1 MGLEIL
7 FWIALLTLVY
17 TYLGYGFLLW
27 VLVRV
32 KSFFGQK
39 NDAPPPLQ
47 QKLPTLGL
55 LIAAYNEADCMAE
68 KVANCQQLDYPSN
81 LLKICF
87 VTDGSDDGT
96 PELLAQLCQNLP
108 FQVQIEHQPERKG
121 KTAAIERIMP
131 LVDSEIVVFSDANT
145 LLNREAL
152 LILARSFQN
161 PKVGVAAG
169 EKRILQ
175 NQKEQASAAGEGLY
189 WRYES
194 WLKNLDAQLYT
205 CVGAAGELFAIRRA
219 LFQRIPADILTE
231 DFYLSL
237 RIAAQGYKIAYLPD
251 AYAMEQASASVTEEM
266 KRKVRIAAGGLQCI
280 WRLKSLLLPWRHGWL
295 SWQFF
300 SHKVLRLGVA
310 PWFLPLILVLNVVLA
325 QKNGG
330 MYLYICM
337 GQVLFY
343 TLAAFG
349 YLLQQR
355 NLSFKVLFVPYYFWM
370 MNWAVYLGLF
380 RLLRGRD
387 TVLWEKA
394 KRRG

>member
-1 MGLEIL
+1 VGLKIL
-7 FWIALLTLVY
+7 FWAALLTLVY
-17 TYLGYGFLLW
+17 TYLGYGLLLW
-27 VLVRV
+27 AMVKV
-32 KSFFGQK
+32 KSFFSQK
-39 NDAPPPLQ
+39 NHSSPRAQ
-47 QKLPTLGL
+47 QKLPTLGV
-55 LIAAYNEADCMAE
+55 LIAAYNEMECIAE
-68 KVANCQQLDYPSN
+68 KVANCRELDYPSD
-81 LLKICF
+81 LLKIWF

-96 PELLAQLCQNLP
+96 PELLAELCQNLP
-108 FQVQIEHQPERKG
+108 FPIQIEHQSERKG

-175 NQKEQASAAGEGLY
+175 NQKDQASAAGEGLY

-194 WLKNLDAQLYT
+194 WLKSLDAQLYT
-205 CVGAAGELFAIRRA
+205 CVGAAGELFAIRRS
-219 LFQRIPADILTE
+219 LFQNIPGDILTE

-237 RIAAQGYKIAYLPD
+237 RIAGRGYRIAYLPD
-251 AYAMEQASASVTEEM
+251 AYAMEQASASVAEEM

-280 WRLKSLLLPWRHGWL
+280 WRLKDLLLPWRHGWL

-310 PWFLPLILVLNVVLA
+310 PWLLPLIFVLNVVLA
-325 QKNGG
+325 QKMSGL
-330 MYLYICM
+330 YLYMCI
-337 GQVLFY
+337 GQVFFY
-343 TLAAFG
+343 TLAALG
-349 YLLQQR
+349 YFLQGR
-355 NLSFKVLFVPYYFWM
+355 SLSFKVLFVPYYFWL
-370 MNWAVYLGLF
+370 MNWGVYRGLF

-394 KRRG
+394 KRR